1 MRSFS
6 SHRLLM
12 PVYPR
17 AVFLVISFLFGL
29 SSVFGQEA
37 KRALN
42 SSDIDGWVN
51 FSATTMSPSGK
62 WIAYGAFPQH
72 GDGEIVMQHLS
83 TAREIRVPAGA
94 IPPLP
99 FPRVTHPDERRPKP
113 ETPSLIFTADN
124 RFLISTTFPALKTLA
139 NLRKASRKHN
149 PKFSRTLTITRL
161 FNGKSEYIPQVK
173 SVQVPTLNGGWIA
186 YQLPPDPRNRKASYT
201 IGSTLVLR
209 DLETGSERSFPH
221 VTEYQFSRDGL
232 SLIYVVSSPKTRKNG
247 VYVYSPEDSSS
258 PRALLSGKSQH
269 VKLTWN
275 NAQTQ
280 AAFLSKPISRRAKD
294 NNPWRLYLWD
304 RGDRKVT
311 LVPATTWAALSNEMQ
326 LSENAAPSYT
336 RDDQKLIIGVA
347 KPAIKP
353 KPAPKDLADI
363 VVADIWSGHDGL
375 IQTRQAVLSKLEEKR
390 TFSGLFDLKTKRYTL
405 LADEKMTDVIISENG
420 THALG
425 CDFSPYER
433 LRDFDATYCD
443 VYTIN
448 AITGARKLV
457 IEKLRGES
465 GDEGKPSLRF
475 SPIGNHALYFQNA
488 HWRLLDLATG
498 QSRNLTSS
506 MPVPVFRELHDKPEP
521 HPASGWAGWNH
532 DSQSVLIYDR
542 YDIWQLSIDGRLPI
556 NLTRGHGREN
566 QIIYRLQR
574 IAAQEKGTP
583 RAHPD
588 FTQPLIL
595 RGESET
601 TRASGFFRLIPG
613 SETDPEKL
621 LWGDKNY
628 RYAGRALKA
637 DALML
642 TAQRFDEFPDVW
654 ITNEKLTT
662 PRKVTDGGEQL
673 KPFLWGS
680 AELIDYQNSQGI
692 PLQAAL
698 YKPDNFDPNKKYPL
712 IVYTYERLSRIVHQF
727 FSPVYSSNISF
738 PFYTSNG
745 YLVMLAD
752 IAYTTGEPGPSALD
766 AVNSALDTV
775 IARGYVDEDALGI
788 QGSSWGGYTGSYII
802 TQTNRFR
809 AAEAGAIVSNMTSAY
824 AGIRWTSGQ
833 PRLFQYEQSQSR
845 IGQPLAEAP
854 DLYLKNSPVFHANK
868 VETPLLILHN
878 DRDGAVPWT
887 QAVEYYLA
895 LRRYEKDVW
904 LINYND
910 EGHGIGR
917 RANLKDFSKR
927 MWQYFDHYLRGAPVP
942 DWLTQGVPYLDRT
955 AEKLRFNDDVSWPEK
970 R

>member
-1 MRSFS
+1 MSA
-6 SHRLLM
+6 
-12 PVYPR
+12 YPR
-17 AVFLVISFLFGL
+17 AVFFVICFVFGL
-29 SSVFGQEA
+29 GSVSGQTV

-42 SSDIDGWVN
+42 SSDIDSWVN
-51 FSATTMSPSGK
+51 YSATTLSPSGK
-62 WIAYGAFPQH
+62 WLAYGAFPQH
-72 GDGEIVMQHLS
+72 GDGEIVMQHLP

-113 ETPSLIFTADN
+113 QTPSLTFTADS
-124 RFLISTTFPALKTLA
+124 RYLISTTFPALKTLA

-149 PKFSRTLTITRL
+149 PKFSRILTITRL
-161 FNGKSEYIPQVK
+161 FNGKSDHVPRVK
-173 SVQVPTLNGGWIA
+173 SVEVPTRNGDWIA
-186 YQLPPDPRNRKASYT
+186 YQLPPDPRNRKANYA
-201 IGSTLVLR
+201 IGSTLVVR
-209 DLETGSERSFPH
+209 NLETGSERSFSH
-221 VTEYQFSRDGL
+221 VTEYKFSRDGR
-232 SLIYVVSSPKTRKNG
+232 SLLYVVSSPKTRKNG
-247 VYVYSPEDSSS
+247 VYVYSPEDHSS
-258 PRALLSGKSQH
+258 PRALLRGKSKH

-294 NNPWRLYLWD
+294 KNPWQLYLWN
-304 RGDRKVT
+304 RGSRK
-311 LVPATTWAALSNEMQ
+311 ATPVAGSTWAELSYEMQ
-326 LSENAAPSYT
+326 LSENAAPRYT

-353 KPAPKDLADI
+353 TPPSKDLAEI

-375 IQTRQAVLSKLEEKR
+375 IQTRQAVLSNLDKKR
-390 TFSGLFDLKTKRYTL
+390 TYSGLYNLKTKRYTL
-405 LADEKMTDVIISENG
+405 LADEKITDVIISENG
-420 THALG
+420 TFVLG
-425 CDFSPYER
+425 CDFSQYKR
-433 LRDFDATYCD
+433 LRDFDGTYCD
-443 VYTIN
+443 VYLVDAT
-448 AITGARKLV
+448 TGQRRLV
-457 IEKLRGES
+457 IKKLRGNS
-465 GDEGKPSLRF
+465 GDEGKPSLRL
-475 SPIGNHALYFQNA
+475 SPNGNHALYFHNA

-498 QSRNLTSS
+498 QSRNLTAAL
-506 MPVPVFRELHDKPEP
+506 PFPVFNELHDKPEP
-521 HPASGWAGWNH
+521 KPSSGWAGWNH
-532 DSQSVLIYDR
+532 DSQSVLVYDR
-542 YDIWQLSIDGRLPI
+542 YDIWQLYADGRPPI
-556 NLTRGHGREN
+556 NLTRGHGRKN
-566 QIIYRLQR
+566 KITYRLQR
-574 IAAQEKGTP
+574 ITAQEKGAP
-583 RAHPD
+583 RIHPD
-588 FTQPLIL
+588 FSKPLIL

-601 TRASGFFRLIPG
+601 TRASGFFRITPG
-613 SETDPEKL
+613 SDADPEKL

-654 ITNEKLTT
+654 ITNSKLTS
-662 PRKVTDGGEQL
+662 PRKVTDGGVQL
-673 KPFLWGS
+673 DPFLWGS
-680 AELIDYQNSQGI
+680 AELIDYQNSKGV

-698 YKPDNFDPNKKYPL
+698 YKPANFDPNKKYPL

-752 IAYTTGEPGPSALD
+752 ISYTTGEPGPSALD
-766 AVNSALDTV
+766 AINSALDTV
-775 IARGYVDEDALGI
+775 IARGFVDEDALGI
-788 QGSSWGGYTGSYII
+788 QGSSWGGYTGSYVI

-809 AAEAGAIVSNMTSAY
+809 AAQAGAIVSNMTSAY
-824 AGIRWTSGQ
+824 AGLRGTSGQ

-854 DLYLKNSPVFHANK
+854 ELYLKNSPVFLAHQ
-868 VETPLLILHN
+868 VQTPLLILHN

-927 MWQYFDHYLRGAPVP
+927 MWQYFDHYLRGAPAP
-942 DWLTQGVPYLDRT
+942 EWLTEGVPYLDRT
-955 AEKLRFNDDVSWPEK
+955 AEKLRFNNGEIWPAPQE